1 MTFKLILFFSIL
13 LFSGGIKS
21 ILDNGMSVH
30 LTNEDDSTSLHVSA
44 PYGNLE
50 ATKTFVLRSAHL
62 DKTNKDVFTP
72 KLLDE
77 FTGKIEFFRYSLRHK
92 NRY

>member
-13 LFSGGIKS
+13 LFSGGEEIMKGF
-21 ILDNGMSVH
+21 LDNGMSVH

-50 ATKTFVLRSAHL
+50 ATKILS
-62 DKTNKDVFTP
+62 
-72 KLLDE
+72 
-77 FTGKIEFFRYSLRHK
+77 
-92 NRY
+92 